1 MNIEDRKESGR
12 LVIRVAGRLDSAT
25 APRFEERLMS
35 AIHGGEIRIAVNFES
50 LEYISSA
57 GLRVLLKAAREI
69 KTEGGGLAL
78 CCMRD
83 YIREVFDLSGFV
95 SIIPV
100 LATEGEALDK
110 VGWGQLT

>member
-1 MNIEDRKESGR
+1 MHIEDRKENGR
-12 LVIRVAGRLDSAT
+12 LVVRVAGRLDSST
-25 APRFEERLMS
+25 APRFEERLMAAVS
-35 AIHGGEIRIAVNFES
+35 QGDTRIAINFES

-57 GLRVLLKAAREI
+57 GLRVLLKATREL
-69 KTEGGGLAL
+69 KAVGGALAL

-100 LATEGEALDK
+100 TATESEALDK
-110 VGWGQLT
+110 VG